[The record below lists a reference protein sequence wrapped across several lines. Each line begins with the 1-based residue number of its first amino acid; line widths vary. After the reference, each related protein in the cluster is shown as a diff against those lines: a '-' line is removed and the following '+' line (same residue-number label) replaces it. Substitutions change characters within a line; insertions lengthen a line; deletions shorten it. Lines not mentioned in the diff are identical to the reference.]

1 MGQGIVCKGAEPV
14 LVILALALV
23 ALAVVG
29 CWQLVGYAV
38 GYARDRRRESRR
50 RREID
55 ILESLYESTTDD

>member
-1 MGQGIVCKGAEPV
+1 M
-14 LVILALALV
+14 LVILALALA

-29 CWQLVGYAV
+29 CWQLVGYAK
-38 GYARDRRRESRR
+38 DRRRESRR